1 MQKKGQGP
9 VIEMA
14 TIADE
19 ARTRQQRLPGSMAG
33 EKNPST
39 LKSHYPREKVSP
51 ILSNLYID
59 TVFVPTHYREGM

>member
-1 MQKKGQGP
+1 MQKKGQGH

-14 TIADE
+14 SIASE
-19 ARTRQQRLPGSMAG
+19 ARTRQQLLLGSMAG

-51 ILSNLYID
+51 ILSSLYID